1 MSTAAKKDGTS
12 YWICVAIWLIL
23 SFAGWF
29 LPPVGPVTAFGMK
42 VIFIFVGLMFG
53 WICLDLIYPSF
64 MSIILVAL
72 ASGEAAKTFFYAG
85 FSSEIVV
92 VIIVLTSFIAYAN
105 KVGLDNYIAQKFIRI
120 RFLQGHPWLFV
131 TAFMVLIYVL
141 GLMIDIYPA
150 IFLLWP
156 VTYQICDEAGFEHA
170 GKFSSYMCFA
180 ITFISGL
187 GMLSKPF
194 SPWSLIGVNAL
205 DAFMGDG
212 FTINYSLFTLYMFL
226 ISMVIIACY
235 LLIGKMMRLDLSP
248 LKNYRVPEQKVVL
261 THEQKIGAV
270 FFIAFFVMMYLPS
283 LLPAEWTLTK
293 FLNQMGLLG
302 VGAILLI
309 FLGVARKKG
318 EKLCQVDKLAQNA
331 VPWQIVFLMVSN
343 AVIGAEISNADTG
356 LIKGINVVFAPL
368 EGLSPIMFYIVLILL
383 YGLVT
388 QFVHNV
394 VLLAV
399 FTPVALQ
406 FGTLVGANPITVT
419 FIGIVILSTALATAG
434 ASSRSGLVF
443 ANTEWIAPKWAY
455 FLGILGV
462 VMTMVIYAVVGVPL
476 ANVMFPV

>member
-1 MSTAAKKDGTS
+1 
-12 YWICVAIWLIL
+12 
-23 SFAGWF
+23 
-29 LPPVGPVTAFGMK
+29 MK

-270 FFIAFFVMMYLPS
+270 FFIAYFAMLYAPS
-283 LLPAEWTLTK
+283 LLPEDWAVTK
-293 FLNQMGLLG
+293 LLDQMGLLG